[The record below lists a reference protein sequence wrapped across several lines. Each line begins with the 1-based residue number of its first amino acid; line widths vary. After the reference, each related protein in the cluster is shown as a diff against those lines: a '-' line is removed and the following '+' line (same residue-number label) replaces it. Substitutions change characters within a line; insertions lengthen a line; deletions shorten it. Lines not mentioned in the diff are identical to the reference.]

1 MLFGRDL
8 QYGWNGLHVG
18 VDGVADHLGDE
29 LVDQND
35 ADVIPRQEAPDG

>member
-1 MLFGRDL
+1 MA
-8 QYGWNGLHVG
+8 

-35 ADVIPRQEAPDG
+35 ADIAPGQEAPEGGGGIVSVSTV